1 MKNVKRWLALG
12 MAAMMTA
19 GVLAGCGSTSTDTAS
34 DSSESTAAETTETT
48 ETAEAAD
55 AAEST
60 EASEGEAATSTGAGS
75 VYYLNFKPEQDE
87 QWQDLAKAYTEE
99 TGVPVTVVTAA
110 SGNYET
116 TLMSEMGKSGA
127 PTFVS
132 YTHLTL
138 PTIA

>member
-60 EASEGEAATSTGAGS
+60 EASEGEAATSTGAG
-75 VYYLNFKPEQDE
+75 
-87 QWQDLAKAYTEE
+87 
-99 TGVPVTVVTAA
+99 
-110 SGNYET
+110 
-116 TLMSEMGKSGA
+116 
-127 PTFVS
+127 
-132 YTHLTL
+132 
-138 PTIA
+138 

>member
-60 EASEGEAATSTGAGS
+60 ARLLKAKQQQA
-75 VYYLNFKPEQDE
+75 PEQD
-87 QWQDLAKAYTEE
+87 LYIT
-99 TGVPVTVVTAA
+99 
-110 SGNYET
+110 
-116 TLMSEMGKSGA
+116 
-127 PTFVS
+127 
-132 YTHLTL
+132 
-138 PTIA
+138 